1 MLVFSIFLAACAQG
15 QTTEQEPVTETDEAD
30 VSEEAADVAQEV
42 EELAG
47 ATGEELEEEAAE
59 AGTAAAETGEE
70 FEEEVAETGEEL
82 ERGAE
87 QVGTAAAE
95 TGEEI
100 QEEADALLPQEL
112 KDIEGVTLS
121 ELDDNLD
128 EYTGQSVGVRGDIV
142 ETIGT
147 NAFQLSDP
155 SDLGGDE
162 ILVIATS
169 TTTRTFSTG
178 NTIEVAGTVYRFD
191 LPTIEEETGLDLQD
205 RLFDDWDNDN
215 AVLIA
220 HDIINIAEIDD
231 P

>member
-59 AGTAAAETGEE
+59 A
-70 FEEEVAETGEEL
+70 
-82 ERGAE
+82 
-87 QVGTAAAE
+87 GTAAAE